1 LAGIGQIPDAL
12 RAERLRESLSLLAG
26 IVKIG
31 SKLFLYSVA
40 SLSMRERLTNY
51 AIPAAKI

>member
-1 LAGIGQIPDAL
+1 MADCGWITQWEGAILRVLAGIGQISDVL

-31 SKLFLYSVA
+31 
-40 SLSMRERLTNY
+40 R
-51 AIPAAKI
+51 